1 MPPEPPLTGVQQEAG
16 ARRLAILGAEG
27 TQRPGIAQARAWRGL
42 DLDRDDLAAGLD
54 DEVHTPRP

>member
-1 MPPEPPLTGVQQEAG
+1 VTGAGTG

-42 DLDRDDLAAGLD
+42 DLDRHELAAGLD